1 MAEAMKDPP
10 RILPIWEEAL
20 KAKFMGI
27 GKPFGRVE
35 FDKLLGD
42 YDVGPAVFSSTLLLL
57 PQNS

>member
-1 MAEAMKDPP
+1 MAEAMKNPP

-27 GKPFGRVE
+27 GKPFGPVE
-35 FDKLLGD
+35 FDKLLGEH
-42 YDVGPAVFSSTLLLL
+42 DVCSAVFSLTLHLL

>member
-1 MAEAMKDPP
+1 MKDPP

-35 FDKLLGD
+35 FDKLLGEH
-42 YDVGPAVFSSTLLLL
+42 DVCLAIFCSTFLLL